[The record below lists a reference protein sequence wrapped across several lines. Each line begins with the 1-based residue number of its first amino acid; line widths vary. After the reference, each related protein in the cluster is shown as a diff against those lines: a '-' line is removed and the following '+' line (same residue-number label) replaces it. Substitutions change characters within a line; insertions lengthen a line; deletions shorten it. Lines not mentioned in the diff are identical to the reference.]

1 MCHLAVFKKDPMK
14 KERKLKPFQIIES
27 GFTEEDNAALLTLEI
42 EPDPRDPLKVKIDG
56 TVYPVWVAQKE
67 IKRLINWL
75 EKAAAQ

>member
-1 MCHLAVFKKDPMK
+1 MK

-42 EPDPRDPLKVKIDG
+42 EPDLRDPLKVKIDME
-56 TVYPVWVAQKE
+56 TVYPVWITQKE
-67 IKRLINWL
+67 IKRLIKWL